1 MQRSTRK
8 CKGIEITC
16 FQCGL
21 KEYKRHDCTFYK
33 QELERMKKNK
43 KDTIEKKDDVD
54 NNKGKEKENA
64 NIALR
69 VIIEG
74 ILERT

>member
-1 MQRSTRK
+1 
-8 CKGIEITC
+8 
-16 FQCGL
+16 
-21 KEYKRHDCTFYK
+21 
-33 QELERMKKNK
+33 MKKNK
-43 KDTIEKKDDVD
+43 KDTTEKKDDVD